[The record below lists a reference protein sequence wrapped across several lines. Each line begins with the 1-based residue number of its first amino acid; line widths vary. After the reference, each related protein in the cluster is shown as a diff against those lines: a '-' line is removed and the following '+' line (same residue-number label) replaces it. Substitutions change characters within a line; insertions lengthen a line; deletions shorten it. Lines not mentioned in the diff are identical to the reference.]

1 MNSTQLTLHSYTW
14 SQWGFMNVPSFT
26 GSNKA
31 VVFFFVSVYK
41 ITHSRQGDGL
51 NGDRGLGDIFFHLFW
66 TFVHTVNTFLQP
78 NGMLSCF
85 LANMLTSFIK
95 WTTNIQT
102 ARFTQKPLRVLPVS
116 QSNSRPTQA
125 WMCPCAA
132 FSQNCHNALW
142 FFIFI
147 FLTYLV
153 LRCSE
158 SLMID
163 F

>member
-31 VVFFFVSVYK
+31 VVFFLFLYTKSLTAGRGTAWTETEGWVTFSFTFSEHLY
-41 ITHSRQGDGL
+41 IQLTHFYSPTACC
-51 NGDRGLGDIFFHLFW
+51 HA
-66 TFVHTVNTFLQP
+66 
-78 NGMLSCF
+78 S